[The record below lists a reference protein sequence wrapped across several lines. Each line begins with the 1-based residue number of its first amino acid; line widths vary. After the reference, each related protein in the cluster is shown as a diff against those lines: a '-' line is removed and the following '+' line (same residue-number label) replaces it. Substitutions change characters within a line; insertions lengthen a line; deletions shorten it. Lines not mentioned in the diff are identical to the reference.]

1 MTKTIYTQGKQV
13 GSFNNWDELRIGAN
27 HPAFIW
33 QGDKLVYPN
42 PILDGLVLW
51 FDFSGMTNSDT
62 NRGIAT
68 DLSGNGNHG
77 TLQNFNYTAESG
89 YDKNKLLFDGVD
101 DYITS
106 ENTTG
111 WVDTGKLTVE
121 VVLKTNFA
129 DRQHF
134 ILGKSYTSFDMAL
147 RSGYLNIWYSD
158 GTIANYV
165 QSPFY
170 DTVLSDGKTHCLTVV
185 FHKDISGV
193 ELYVDGKKYGED
205 YKSNSKDLTGFSNQ
219 PFEIGHRVGGR
230 DKYVGNIYSTRI
242 YNRPLSSSEIAHNY
256 AIEKERF
263 GIE

>member
-1 MTKTIYTQGKQV
+1 MELIQ
-13 GSFNNWDELRIGAN
+13 NNKSIGTVDN
-27 HPAFIW
+27 LDDVKFGNKNIPFIFKGEEVMHP
-33 QGDKLVYPN
+33 L
-42 PILDGLVLW
+42 PIMDGLQLW
-51 FDFSGMTNSDT
+51 YDFSGMTNSDT
-62 NRGIAT
+62 NRSIAT

-77 TLQNFNYTAESG
+77 TLQNFNFTPDSG

-106 ENTTG
+106 ENTTDL
-111 WVDTGKLTVE
+111 VDTGKLTVE

-134 ILGKSYTSFDMAL
+134 ILGKGYTSFDMAL

-170 DTVLSDGKTHCLTVV
+170 DTVLSDGKTHHLIVI
-185 FHKDISGV
+185 FHKDVSGV
-193 ELYVDGKKYGED
+193 EVYVDGGKYGED
-205 YKSNSKDLTGFSNQ
+205 YKASGTDLTGFSNN
-219 PFEIGHRVGGR
+219 PIEIGHRVGGR
-230 DKYVGNIYSTRI
+230 DKYVGNIYSAKL
-242 YNRPLSSSEIAHNY
+242 YNRPLTPEEIAHNY